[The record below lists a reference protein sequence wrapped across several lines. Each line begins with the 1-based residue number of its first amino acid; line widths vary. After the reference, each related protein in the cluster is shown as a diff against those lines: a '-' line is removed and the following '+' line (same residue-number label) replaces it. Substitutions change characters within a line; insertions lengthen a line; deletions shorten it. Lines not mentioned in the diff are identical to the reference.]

1 MFFCFH
7 RERVVQNTWKCANVK
22 NGWSQL
28 DFLAI
33 LLPLVRGDIGGQI
46 FGPELISLKNLFFT
60 VLVRLPKPG
69 QNWFFILWIYHK
81 TNLSPYLCVYT
92 IWYTAFTYKYV
103 SNYSFQGQMVRVY
116 PSGMRIDSSNF
127 NPVSVWSCGI
137 QMVAMNYQTVT
148 DTNLHLHNSLFNG
161 TQGYILKVK
170 VSLI

>member
-1 MFFCFH
+1 MAS
-7 RERVVQNTWKCANVK
+7 VSWVSWN
-22 NGWSQL
+22 
-28 DFLAI
+28 I
-33 LLPLVRGDIGGQI
+33 LRDWNHEN
-46 FGPELISLKNLFFT
+46 GPETRPVSRSRISAAGTL
-60 VLVRLPKPG
+60 
-69 QNWFFILWIYHK
+69 
-81 TNLSPYLCVYT
+81 VYT